1 MQRFANPAR
10 FNHLADRIMPW
21 SNAVAII
28 AFMLGGY
35 YSLFDSPAD
44 YQQSETV
51 RIMYVHVPAAW
62 MSMLCYMIVAAAS
75 FTGLVWKH
83 PLAFLTA
90 KAAAPIGAGL
100 TALALFTG
108 AVWGQPTWG
117 TWWEWDARMTSVLV
131 LFFLYLGYMAMWE
144 TIEDHDKASRA
155 SSILALVGVVNI
167 PIIKFSVEWWNTVHQ
182 GASVLRVGGP
192 SIHEDMM
199 LPLLLMVLAFHAYLI
214 SLVLKRVKLEL
225 TRRKIMVLR
234 QSLFARKGR

>member
-1 MQRFANPAR
+1 MHRFANPAR
-10 FNHLADRIMPW
+10 FTRLANRILPW
-21 SNAVAII
+21 SNSVAFLTF
-28 AFMLGGY
+28 ALGLY
-35 YSLFDSPAD
+35 YALIGSPSD
-44 YQQSETV
+44 YQQQETV

-62 MSMLCYMIVAAAS
+62 MSMFTYLIIAAAS

-131 LFFLYLGYMAMWE
+131 LLFLYLGYMAIWSTMD
-144 TIEDHDKASRA
+144 DHEKASRA

-167 PIIKFSVEWWNTVHQ
+167 PIIKFSVEWWNTLHQ
-182 GASVLRVGGP
+182 GASVLRMDGP
-192 SIHEDMM
+192 TIHSDMM
-199 LPLLLMVLAFHAYLI
+199 LPLMLMATGFHAFLV
-214 SLVLKRVKLEL
+214 SLLLKRIKLEL
-225 TRRKIMVLR
+225 NRRKLAVMQQNLLAGQR
-234 QSLFARKGR
+234 G